1 MTNYNEIKK
10 IIITLYNNEKII
22 IKDLFEF
29 NFTFKFTE
37 KYFYYKEKIKD
48 EIKEYKI
55 DYNDVYKLKFIECNY
70 NSINSFLLLFKNL
83 KELYIDGHL
92 YPLYIKDNLRSLKK
106 LTIKRSKLYEISKNL
121 INLEELN
128 LNIYSYD
135 YSNSYN
141 DLKEINIKL
150 SLPDTFINLKKIYLN
165 HCENIYY
172 IPETY
177 QNLEK
182 LIIIFCDNINELPNL
197 YKLKKLFLECS
208 NIKYIPKTLI
218 NLKHL
223 YLNQCGYIKDIPETL
238 INLKYLENYV
248 FKINSIPKTLI
259 NLKTFKSNEEFKISI
274 PNTLIDLKH
283 KKEYNLCIIM

>member
-10 IIITLYNNEKII
+10 LIITLYNNEKII

-29 NFTFKFTE
+29 NFIFKFTK
-37 KYFYYKEKIKD
+37 KYFYYKEKIKN

-55 DYNDVYKLKFIECNY
+55 DYNYVYKLKFKECNY
-70 NSINSFLLLFKNL
+70 NNINSFLLLFNNL

-106 LTIKRSKLYEISKNL
+106 LTIKRSHLYEISKNL

-128 LNIYSYD
+128 LINIYSYD
-135 YSNSYN
+135 YSNFYN
-141 DLKEINIKL
+141 DLKEINIKISL
-150 SLPDTFINLKKIYLN
+150 SDTFINLKKLYLKE
-165 HCENIYY
+165 CKNIYY

-177 QNLEK
+177 KNLEE
-182 LIIIFCDNINELPNL
+182 LIIIFCKKINELPNL
-197 YKLKKLFLECS
+197 YKLKKIVLKCS
-208 NIKYIPKTLI
+208 EIKYIPKTLI

-223 YLNQCGYIKDIPETL
+223 CLNQCSYIKYIPETL
-238 INLKYLENYV
+238 INLNYLENYV

-259 NLKTFKSNEEFKISI
+259 NLKIFKSNEEFKISI

-283 KKEYNLCIIM
+283 